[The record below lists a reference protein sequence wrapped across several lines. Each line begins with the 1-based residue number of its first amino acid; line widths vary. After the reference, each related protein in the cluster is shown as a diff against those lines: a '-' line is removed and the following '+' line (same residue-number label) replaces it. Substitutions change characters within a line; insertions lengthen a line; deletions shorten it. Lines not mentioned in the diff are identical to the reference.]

1 MRMRGLPLVI
11 LLAVSPAAAADCA
24 KLIDSHTSL
33 SGSGTQKLGD
43 DAPVALALSI
53 ERPGHT
59 IVVIHKDGASQ
70 DTRSEYD
77 RQMLVAASAAGGVGA
92 LSFRLEPGNGDPW
105 SLDAGSSATY
115 RQGVLRDG
123 ELGGVEIVVQSV
135 AARQKHTISG
145 CEIEI
150 VPIRREIGL
159 LGGAS
164 QRLSQIDYAPA
175 LGFPLRIV
183 TEFTGRAGQQRIET
197 EIDSLEAK

>member
-1 MRMRGLPLVI
+1 MRGLPLMI
-11 LLAVSPAAAADCA
+11 LLVASPAAAADCA
-24 KLIDSHTSL
+24 KLIDGHSPLT
-33 SGSGTQKLGD
+33 GAGTQKLGD
-43 DAPVALALSI
+43 DAPAALALTI
-53 ERPGHT
+53 ERPGHA
-59 IVVIHKDGASQ
+59 IVIIHKDGASQ

-77 RQMLVAASAAGGVGA
+77 RQMLVAASAGGGAGA
-92 LSFRLEPGNGDPW
+92 LSFRVEPGTGDLW
-105 SLDAGSSATY
+105 SLEAGASATY

-123 ELGGVEIVVQSV
+123 ELAGVEIVVQTV
-135 AARQKHTISG
+135 AAHEKRTLSG

-159 LGGAS
+159 LGGSS